1 MKDIADL
8 EFIWLGGWVG
18 GWVVAVVSPLPPHP
32 KLEALQYVLYV
43 KITALVRDDSDTQ
56 KSVW

>member
-1 MKDIADL
+1 MVGGVGW
-8 EFIWLGGWVG
+8 WLGGG
-18 GWVVAVVSPLPPHP
+18 GGVPPAPPP

-43 KITALVRDDSDTQ
+43 KVTALVRDDSDTQ